1 MTMQHP
7 QSALVLTSI
16 FGTVEKCRIDRDD
29 YPVLQPRFLE
39 LFEKF
44 QWL

>member
-7 QSALVLTSI
+7 QSALVLTSV
-16 FGTVEKCRIDRDD
+16 FSAVGKWRTDRDD

-39 LFEKF
+39 LFENF
-44 QWL
+44 